1 MIRDDDAILRV
12 ELEDGFD
19 QVLDQLTFF
28 IFIYFVKNEGQQS
41 HIPCSVVA
49 VVDVQYPFILA
60 EGQEILS
67 RHERGKTFLRECGG
81 KNMLASLVL
90 FLEIAQVQKL
100 NSFMDDRE
108 SQDPGV
114 RQLAAGLVI

>member
-1 MIRDDDAILRV
+1 
-12 ELEDGFD
+12 
-19 QVLDQLTFF
+19 
-28 IFIYFVKNEGQQS
+28 
-41 HIPCSVVA
+41 
-49 VVDVQYPFILA
+49 
-60 EGQEILS
+60 
-67 RHERGKTFLRECGG
+67 
-81 KNMLASLVL
+81 MLASLVL